1 MPRKDRSAIVAR
13 MTQLVLC
20 ILIVGVMPYA
30 LTGLSKSRGFGTR
43 ENERTREWQTTLT
56 GWRQRAYWAH
66 QNAFEAIPLFA
77 ALAILAHLRS
87 PESAVVIEAC
97 WAFVALR
104 VAYAACYLAD
114 AGRLRTTVWM
124 GSQVA
129 QVALVLVGLGVV
141 A

>member
-1 MPRKDRSAIVAR
+1 

-20 ILIVGVMPYA
+20 IAIVGVMPYV
-30 LTGLSKSRGFGTR
+30 LTGLSKSRGFTMKD
-43 ENERTREWQTTLT
+43 NQHTREWQTQLT
-56 GWRQRAYWAH
+56 GWRKRAYWAH

-104 VAYAACYLAD
+104 LAHAACYLAD
-114 AGRLRTTVWM
+114 AGRLRSTVWT

-129 QVALVLVGLGVV
+129 QGALLLVGLGVV
-141 A
+141 G